1 MIYVI
6 HVPHNSY
13 FFRKIFN
20 ILLKTLV
27 GLFIIVFDK
36 EDGLVANEESDA
48 ILGTFVEFELKFD
61 VLGRRDDIESD
72 IVELDE
78 DGIFSDINED
88 TLSTIFEVVFVVD
101 DDDGNKDD
109 ILSTIIFEVV
119 FVVDDDDDDDGNK
132 DDILFTIIFEVGVMV
147 DDGIFVFVIIDG
159 IDGIDVVTGIVFVV
173 VVVVVVDVSVFILS
187 RNVKR

>member
-48 ILGTFVEFELKFD
+48 ILETFVEFELKFD

-109 ILSTIIFEVV
+109 ILSTIIFEV
-119 FVVDDDDDDDGNK
+119 
-132 DDILFTIIFEVGVMV
+132 GVMV

-173 VVVVVVDVSVFILS
+173 VVVVVVVDVSVFILS